1 MSKEKG
7 SKKEIDQKDLVEKKV
22 KEDEKY
28 AEKDPRI
35 HAFEVVKAGLEHA
48 NKKGAFSMDE
58 VVYIREALY
67 QLKR

>member
-1 MSKEKG
+1 M
-7 SKKEIDQKDLVEKKV
+7 SKKEEKEEL
-22 KEDEKY
+22 KERPLEKGKSKINEGHP
-28 AEKDPRI
+28 EKAPKI

-67 QLKR
+67 QLKP